1 VQLFQNGRDGTFRD
15 VAGAVGLGT
24 VPSALGVAAGDINKD
39 DATDFVFAVEGGP
52 ARIALSDGKGHFA
65 VTDAPEAARD
75 ARQVLLLDYDGDGLL
90 DLVVLGKDGLRILRS
105 LGRQGWSD
113 VSSAALPAAVGKD
126 APVSFAAGDVDGDGH
141 PDLVAR
147 LASGALRV
155 LQSRGAATR
164 ALTVRLAGLVSNRN
178 GVGSK
183 VTLRA
188 GSLRQRLET
197 SAATPPAG
205 PADLVFGLGA
215 RTAADAVRV
224 LWPAGI
230 LQTEIPSPDAA
241 PTRAAALA
249 IKELDRKP
257 SSCPYLY
264 AWNGREF
271 AFITDFMGGGEMG
284 YWEGPG
290 EYNHP
295 DPDEYVR
302 LSDEQLRPRDGRLE
316 LRVTNELEEALFVDR
331 LSLLAIAHPSD
342 VEIYPDEGMRLP
354 APGFRLVGVRDAHP
368 LAAALDDRGRDVL
381 DRLARL
387 DRRFVDGF
395 PLLRVRG
402 YAAEHTL
409 TLDLGPSAGEDSVL
423 LLTGWTDYAFSTDN
437 VAAHQAGFA
446 TKLPELQV
454 QDAKGKWQ
462 TAIADLGVPVGRPQT
477 LVVEM
482 AGRWRGPSRRVRVV
496 TSMRI
501 YWDQARAGRR
511 AAIPGEPTRLE
522 ALRADLT
529 ERGFS
534 AEVTPDGRE
543 PFGYDYARVSALSPW
558 KAFPGRYT
566 RTGDVRELLTAVDDV
581 FVISRPGD
589 QIALSFD
596 AAALPP
602 LPAGW
607 RRTYLLHSDGFSKE
621 MDLHSAT
628 PDVLGPLP
636 FHGMSRY
643 PYAAP
648 EAYPMTAER
657 AALIERYNTRVV
669 RSVEGRLEAAAR

>member
-1 VQLFQNGRDGTFRD
+1 
-15 VAGAVGLGT
+15 
-24 VPSALGVAAGDINKD
+24 
-39 DATDFVFAVEGGP
+39 
-52 ARIALSDGKGHFA
+52 
-65 VTDAPEAARD
+65 
-75 ARQVLLLDYDGDGLL
+75 
-90 DLVVLGKDGLRILRS
+90 
-105 LGRQGWSD
+105 
-113 VSSAALPAAVGKD
+113 
-126 APVSFAAGDVDGDGH
+126 
-141 PDLVAR
+141 
-147 LASGALRV
+147 
-155 LQSRGAATR
+155 
-164 ALTVRLAGLVSNRN
+164 
-178 GVGSK
+178 
-183 VTLRA
+183 
-188 GSLRQRLET
+188 
-197 SAATPPAG
+197 
-205 PADLVFGLGA
+205 VFGLGA

-230 LQTEIPSPDAA
+230 LQTEIPPADAA

-331 LSLLAIAHPSD
+331 LSLLSVAHPAD

-354 APGFRLVGVRDAHP
+354 APGFRLVGIRDAHP
-368 LAAALDDRGRDVL
+368 LAAALDERGRDVL

-395 PLLRVRG
+395 PLRRIRG
-402 YAAEHTL
+402 YAEEHTL

-454 QDAKGKWQ
+454 QDAKGAWQ

-501 YWDQARAGRR
+501 YWDQARVGRR
-511 AAIPGEPTRLE
+511 AAVPGEPARLE
-522 ALRADLT
+522 ARRADLS

-543 PFGYDYARVSALSPW
+543 PFGYDYVRVSALSPW

-566 RTGDVRELLTAVDDV
+566 RTGDVRELLSAVDDV

-589 QIALSFD
+589 EIALSFD

-636 FHGMSRY
+636 FHGMTRY

-657 AALIERYNTRVV
+657 AALMDRYNTRVV
-669 RSVEGRLEAAAR
+669 RSVEAPLHAAARE